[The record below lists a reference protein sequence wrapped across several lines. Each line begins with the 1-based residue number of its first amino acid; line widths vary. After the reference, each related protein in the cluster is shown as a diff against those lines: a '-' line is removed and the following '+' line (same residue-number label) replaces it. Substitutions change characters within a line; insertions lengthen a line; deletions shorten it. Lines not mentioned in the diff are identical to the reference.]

1 MRHTACLALAV
12 SLSGG
17 PALAGSPLP
26 FDVGGPFELT
36 DQHGDTRTDESYRG
50 KPALLFF
57 GYAQCQSICSVA
69 LPRMAEAVDLL
80 DEAGTEVQ
88 PILITVDPAR
98 DTPEA
103 LAAAAPD
110 MHPRLSALTGT
121 DAALAAARKS
131 YRVESKR
138 IGEDVDG
145 PIYAHGS
152 FIYLLGPDGEVLS
165 LMPPVL
171 APERMAE
178 ITLGYLK

>member
-1 MRHTACLALAV
+1 MRPAPGIALATFLA
-12 SLSGG
+12 SA

-26 FDVGGPFELT
+26 FDVGGPFALT
-36 DQHGDTRTDESYRG
+36 DQHGAARTDESYHG

-57 GYAQCQSICSVA
+57 GYAECQSICSVA

-80 DEAGTEVQ
+80 AEAGAEVQ

-98 DTPEA
+98 DTPGA
-103 LAAAAPD
+103 LARAAPEV
-110 MHPRLSALTGT
+110 HPRLSALTGS
-121 DAALAAARKS
+121 DAALAAARAA
-131 YRVESKR
+131 YRVESKL
-138 IGEDVDG
+138 IGEDVEG

-152 FIYLLGPDGEVLS
+152 FIYLLDADGEVLS

-178 ITLGYLK
+178 IALGYLE